1 MLAAISARSA
11 SRSALRERRAGV
23 AREREGLRVVTPDLP
38 GIHVDLDHLL
48 LGLRRGERQ
57 AAADDEDHVSR
68 FEVPPE
74 RALRP
79 EPGPEREVARVADRA
94 LALRRLDDARLEVL
108 GRGGERVMAAG
119 EVDAAAR
126 VDHGALGGEE
136 HPGRSVDLR
145 PGCRGTLGAARLDEL
160 HLPLALHRV
169 GRHLEVDGARPP
181 SPELLDRLVGG
192 ARDVGDFEDAP
203 PPLRDR
209 RDRVELIVDLV
220 EHADVLPELGL
231 GDLTREHQHRRGGG
245 VGRAEAG
252 GRVEESGPRHDE
264 GGAKGRAG
272 SGIPVGHVARGRLV
286 TRDDEADARLVPER
300 GHHAVELDA
309 GQAEHHTHAFPV
321 ELLHKRLA
329 AGHPCHLTAPP
340 RRRPIR

>member
-1 MLAAISARSA
+1 GCSSGARASPASAKVFAWLRPISPVSTSTWITCCSGFGAASARRLPTTRITSA
-11 SRSALRERRAGV
+11 ASRYRRSALCGQSPAPSERSLASPIEPLPSGDWT
-23 AREREGLRVVTPDLP
+23 TPAW
-38 GIHVDLDHLL
+38 
-48 LGLRRGERQ
+48 RYS
-57 AAADDEDHVSR
+57 AAAASASWQ
-68 FEVPPE
+68 PE
-74 RALRP
+74 RW
-79 EPGPEREVARVADRA
+79 
-94 LALRRLDDARLEVL
+94 
-108 GRGGERVMAAG
+108 
-119 EVDAAAR
+119 
-126 VDHGALGGEE
+126 
-136 HPGRSVDLR
+136 
-145 PGCRGTLGAARLDEL
+145 T
-160 HLPLALHRV
+160 
-169 GRHLEVDGARPP
+169 
-181 SPELLDRLVGG
+181 
-192 ARDVGDFEDAP
+192 P

-220 EHADVLPELGL
+220 EDADVLPELGL
-231 GDLTREHQHRRGGG
+231 GDLAREHQHRRGGG

-340 RRRPIR
+340 RR